1 LGVGPEIAYTNIKAM
16 KGVATKRKVG
26 VIALIAGS
34 VVALGVVM
42 TMFLTQASPYVNVEQ
57 AKSMKGNNLHL
68 AGVIVPGTIT
78 TTVMDGSTT
87 RFILKDDYGQ
97 TVPVVYKGPAPA
109 NLRTADRAVA
119 IGGMGTTEFEA
130 RDLLLKCPSRY
141 EGDGPK
147 VAQK

>member
-1 LGVGPEIAYTNIKAM
+1 
-16 KGVATKRKVG
+16 
-26 VIALIAGS
+26 
-34 VVALGVVM
+34 M

-109 NLRTADRAVA
+109 NTRAPPPPTSARPTAPWPLVAWAPPSLKLAICSSSARLGMRVTDR
-119 IGGMGTTEFEA
+119 
-130 RDLLLKCPSRY
+130 R
-141 EGDGPK
+141 
-147 VAQK
+147 

>member
-1 LGVGPEIAYTNIKAM
+1 M
-16 KGVATKRKVG
+16 KRKVDSAMKRKIG
-26 VIALIAGS
+26 VFALIGGS
-34 VVALGVVM
+34 VTALGVVM
-42 TMFLTQASPYVNVEQ
+42 TFFLTAASPYVTVDE
-57 AKSMKGNNLHL
+57 AKSMTSNNLHL

-78 TTVMDGSTT
+78 TSVMNGSTT
-87 RFILKDDYGQ
+87 RFILKDDLGK

-119 IGGMGTTEFEA
+119 IGGMGKTEFEA